1 MKFNANLY
9 KSFNNLESKEA
20 VENMSTKDI
29 PLKKFKMTFFIKKKK
44 LNKMSKVNK
53 RKNKSICMN
62 SSRVTLKI
70 SIDQYKKNYRTNN

>member
-9 KSFNNLESKEA
+9 KSFNSLESKEA

-53 RKNKSICMN
+53 QKNKSF
-62 SSRVTLKI
+62 RVTYSNLYVKHKQLKV
-70 SIDQYKKNYRTNN
+70 

>member
-29 PLKKFKMTFFIKKKK
+29 LLKKFKMTFFIKKK
-44 LNKMSKVNK
+44 
-53 RKNKSICMN
+53 
-62 SSRVTLKI
+62 
-70 SIDQYKKNYRTNN
+70 Y

>member
-29 PLKKFKMTFFIKKKK
+29 PLKKFKMTFFIKKKTK
-44 LNKMSKVNK
+44 QDEQSEQTKEQKHLYEFITRDIK
-53 RKNKSICMN
+53 
-62 SSRVTLKI
+62 
-70 SIDQYKKNYRTNN
+70 DFYR

>member
-29 PLKKFKMTFFIKKKK
+29 PLKKFKMTFFIKKTKQDEQSEQTK
-44 LNKMSKVNK
+44 EQKHLYEFITRDIK
-53 RKNKSICMN
+53 
-62 SSRVTLKI
+62 
-70 SIDQYKKNYRTNN
+70 DFYR